1 MIKDSRE
8 VAVISGQQS
17 MTYPELKR
25 RISLFARIAPSTP
38 GERFIIL
45 SENRTAWGYALY
57 PTWKNGAIAVPV
69 DATSTAEDVAYILR
83 DCRPACIWT
92 SRQKEALAL
101 EAQRLAETDIPQ
113 LIVEPYED
121 MMLTDEEEARIE
133 SDEQD
138 TALICYTSGTT
149 GMPKGVMLSFQNI
162 IMNVKA
168 VSEGVPIYTPER
180 RTMVLLPLHHV
191 LPLMGS
197 VVAPLMIGG
206 GITICPT
213 LSAPDIMKTMQE
225 GRVAIMIGVP
235 RLWQTLYRGIR
246 KKIDEHAVTR
256 ALYKLCEKAQNR
268 SLSRL
273 IFRSVRQKMGGAIDY
288 FVSGGAALDRE
299 TAVGLKTLGLDVLEG
314 YGMTEAAPMICFTR
328 PDDII
333 PGCVGKAVPEVELR
347 LVNEELWARGHNIM
361 QGYYNRPEETAD
373 VLDSEGWLH
382 TGDLATIDEAGHV
395 FITGRKKEIIV
406 LSNGKNINPVEI
418 EEKIEHYADIVKEC
432 AVVQDNDL
440 LKVIIVPQEQWAQGR
455 DDQQM
460 EQEIKRDI
468 LQVYNRSV
476 APYKK
481 LMSLMIYH
489 GELPRTRMEK
499 LQRFKLKGLLARHEA
514 GIKDTPA
521 EAQGMGLVEPDF
533 EEYRIIKQFIQ
544 DEKKCEVRP
553 TDSLETDLAFDSL
566 DKVALQGFIEQSFGI
581 KLTSEQIAAFDDLNA
596 MASFVYEFKTHI
608 DVERIDWHS
617 LLANGETSVE
627 LPRMSPTGGL
637 FIRLFRSVCSWY
649 FPLRFKGE
657 ENIPDK
663 GPFILTP
670 NHQSYL
676 DGALVV
682 SPFSWPNLRDTFFY
696 AKKAHVRTLTARF
709 LARHHNIIIM
719 DMDTLKDSIQMLASA
734 LKQGKSIVI
743 FPEGTRTRDGQ
754 VGEFKKTFAILSRE
768 LNVPIVPVAIS
779 GAYEALPRGKSWPR
793 RHPVTVKY
801 LSPILPGDEDYDGLC
816 RKIEEMVRKSLIDDT
831 QR

>member
-1 MIKDSRE
+1 MIKNTRE
-8 VAVISGQQS
+8 VAVISGRQRL
-17 MTYPELKR
+17 TFPELKR
-25 RISLFARIAPSTP
+25 RISLFARITPSTP
-38 GERFIIL
+38 GERILIL
-45 SENRTAWGYALY
+45 SENRTGWVCALY
-57 PTWKNGAIAVPV
+57 AIWKNGSIAVPV
-69 DATSTAEDVAYILR
+69 DATSTAEDVAYILS
-83 DCRPACIWT
+83 DCRPAYVWT
-92 SRQKEALAL
+92 SRQKEALAQ
-101 EAQRLAETDIPQ
+101 EALRLAGMEVPVQTVD
-113 LIVEPYED
+113 PYED
-121 MMLTDEEEARIE
+121 MALTDEDEACIAP
-133 SDEQD
+133 DDQA

-149 GMPKGVMLSFQNI
+149 GMPKGVMLSFENI

-213 LSAPDIMKTMQE
+213 LSAPDIMQTMQE

-246 KKIDEHAVTR
+246 KKIDERAITR
-256 ALYKLCEKAQNR
+256 ALYKLCEWAQSR
-268 SLSRL
+268 TLSRI

-333 PGCVGKAVPEVELR
+333 PGCVGEAVPQVELR
-347 LVNEELWARGHNIM
+347 LVGDELWARGRNIM
-361 QGYYNRPEETAD
+361 QGYYNRPQETAD
-373 VLDSEGWLH
+373 ILDAEGWLH

-418 EEKIEHYADIVKEC
+418 EEKIEHYAEVVKEC
-432 AVVQDNDL
+432 AVVQDGDM

-455 DDQQM
+455 DDLQM
-460 EQEIKRDI
+460 EQEIKHDI
-468 LQVYNRSV
+468 LQAYNHSV

-499 LQRFKLKGLLARHEA
+499 LQRFKLRGLLARHEA

-521 EAQGMGLVEPDF
+521 EAQGAGLVEPDF
-533 EEYRIIKQFIQ
+533 EEYRIIRQFVEE
-544 DEKKCEVRP
+544 EKKCEVRP
-553 TDSLETDLAFDSL
+553 TDNLETDLAFDSL
-566 DKVALQGFIEQSFGI
+566 DKVALQGFIEQTFGV
-581 KLTSEQIAAFDDLNA
+581 KLTSEQIAAFDDINA
-596 MASFVYEFKTHI
+596 MASFVYEFKTHV

-617 LLANGETSVE
+617 LLTSGEADIE
-627 LPRMSPTGGL
+627 LPQMSPTGGL
-637 FIRLFRSVCSWY
+637 FVRLFRSFCNWY
-649 FPLRFKGE
+649 FPLTIKGE
-657 ENIPDK
+657 ENIPAR
-663 GPFILTP
+663 GPFILAP
-670 NHQSYL
+670 NHQSYM

-682 SPFSWPNLRDTFFY
+682 APLSWDNLRNTFFY
-696 AKKAHVRTLTARF
+696 AKKAHVRSLLSRF
-709 LARHHNIIIM
+709 LARHHNVVVM
-719 DMDTLKDSIQMLASA
+719 DMDTLKDSIEMLAAA

-743 FPEGTRTRDGQ
+743 FPEGTRTRNGQ

-768 LNVPIVPVAIS
+768 LNVPIVPVAVG
-779 GAYEALPRGKSWPR
+779 GAFEALPRGSSWPR
-793 RHPVTVKY
+793 RHPVSVRY
-801 LSPILPGDEDYDGLC
+801 LAPIRPAGEDYDVLS
-816 RKIEEMVRKSLIDDT
+816 RKVEDAIRNALG
-831 QR
+831 Q

>member
-1 MIKDSRE
+1 M
-8 VAVISGQQS
+8 SGQQS
-17 MTYPELKR
+17 MTFPELKR
-25 RISLFARIAPSTP
+25 RISLFARVTPSTP
-38 GERFIIL
+38 GERVIIL
-45 SENRTAWGYALY
+45 SENRIGWVCALY
-57 PTWKNGAIAVPV
+57 AIWKNGAVAVPV

-83 DCRPACIWT
+83 DCRPSGIWT
-92 SRQKEALAL
+92 SRQKENLAR
-101 EAQRLAETDIPQ
+101 EAMQMAETDIP
-113 LIVEPYED
+113 LLTVEPYEE
-121 MMLTDEEEARIE
+121 MALTDEEEALVE
-133 SDEQD
+133 GDEQT

-168 VSEGVPIYTPER
+168 VSEGVPIYTPQR

-191 LPLMGS
+191 LPLLGS

-206 GITICPT
+206 GIAICPT
-213 LSAPDIMKTMQE
+213 LSAPDIMQTMQD
-225 GRVAIMIGVP
+225 GRIAIMIGVP

-246 KKIDEHAVTR
+246 KKIDERAITR
-256 ALYKLCEKAQNR
+256 ALYRLCEKAQSR
-268 SLSRL
+268 TLSRL
-273 IFRSVRQKMGGAIDY
+273 IFHSVRQKMGGAISY
-288 FVSGGAALDRE
+288 LVSGGAALDRE

-347 LVNEELWARGHNIM
+347 LVNDELWARGRNIM

-382 TGDLATIDEAGHV
+382 TGDLATIDGAGHV

-418 EEKIEHYADIVKEC
+418 EEKIEHYAEIVKEC

-455 DDQQM
+455 DDNQM
-460 EQEIKRDI
+460 EQEIKHNI
-468 LQVYNRSV
+468 LQVYNHSV

-489 GELPRTRMEK
+489 GDLPRTRMEK
-499 LQRFKLKGLLARHEA
+499 LQRFKLKGLLVRHEA

-533 EEYRIIKQFIQ
+533 EEYSIISHYLQE
-544 DEKKCEVRP
+544 EKKCEVRP
-553 TDSLETDLAFDSL
+553 TDNLETDLAFDSL
-566 DKVALQGFIEQSFGI
+566 DKVALQGFIEQTFGV
-581 KLTSEQIAAFDDLNA
+581 KLTSEQIAAFDDINA

-617 LLANGETSVE
+617 LLASDEVSAE
-627 LPRMSPTGGL
+627 LPHMSPTGGL
-637 FIRLFRSVCSWY
+637 FIRLYRAVCSWY
-649 FPLRFKGE
+649 FPLHFKGT
-657 ENIPDK
+657 ENIPEH
-663 GPFILTP
+663 GPFILAP

-682 SPFSWPNLRDTFFY
+682 SPLPWSNLRDTFFY
-696 AKKAHVRTLTARF
+696 AKKAHVHTITARF
-709 LARHHNIIIM
+709 LARHHNVIVM
-719 DMDTLKDSIQMLASA
+719 DMDTLKDSIQMLAAA
-734 LKQGKSIVI
+734 LKQAKSIVI

-754 VGEFKKTFAILSRE
+754 IGEFKKTFAILSRE
-768 LNVPIVPVAIS
+768 LDVPIVPVAIS
-779 GAYEALPRGKSWPR
+779 GAFEALPRGSSWPR
-793 RHPVTVKY
+793 RHPITVKY
-801 LSPILPGDEDYDGLC
+801 LSPIRPGNEDYDSLSQ
-816 RKIEEMVRKSLIDDT
+816 KVEEAIRNSLSHDAE
-831 QR
+831 R

>member
-1 MIKDSRE
+1 MIKNSRE
-8 VAVISGQQS
+8 VAVMSGQQS
-17 MTYPELKR
+17 LTFPELKR
-25 RISLFARIAPSTP
+25 RISLFARITPATP
-38 GERFIIL
+38 GERILIL
-45 SENRTAWGYALY
+45 SENRTGWVCALY
-57 PTWKNGAIAVPV
+57 AIWRNGSIAVPV

-83 DCRPACIWT
+83 DCQPAFVWT

-101 EAQRLAETDIPQ
+101 EAMRLAEMELPVQTVD
-113 LIVEPYED
+113 PYED
-121 MMLTDEEEARIE
+121 MALTEEDEARIE
-133 SDEQD
+133 RDDQD

-149 GMPKGVMLSFQNI
+149 GMPKGVMLSFENI

-206 GITICPT
+206 GITICPS
-213 LSAPDIMKTMQE
+213 LSAPDIMQTLQE

-246 KKIDEHAVTR
+246 KKIDERAITR
-256 ALYKLCEKAQNR
+256 ALYRLCERAQNR
-268 SLSRL
+268 TLSRL

-288 FVSGGAALDRE
+288 FVSGGAALDSE

-333 PGCVGKAVPEVELR
+333 PGCVGEAVPQVELR
-347 LVNEELWARGHNIM
+347 LVNDELWARGRNIM
-361 QGYYNRPEETAD
+361 QGYYNRPQETAEI
-373 VLDSEGWLH
+373 LDGEGWLH

-432 AVVQDNDL
+432 AVVQDGDV
-440 LKVIIVPQEQWAQGR
+440 LKVIIVPQEQWAKGR
-455 DDQQM
+455 DDLQM

-468 LQVYNRSV
+468 LQTYNRSV

-481 LMSLMIYH
+481 LMSLMIYQ

-521 EAQGMGLVEPDF
+521 EAQGAGLVEPDF
-533 EEYRIIKQFIQ
+533 EEYRIIRQFVQ
-544 DEKKCEVRP
+544 DEKKCQVRP
-553 TDSLETDLAFDSL
+553 TDNLETDLAFDSL
-566 DKVALQGFIEQSFGI
+566 DKVALQGFIEQTFGV
-581 KLTSEQIAAFDDLNA
+581 KLTSEQIAAFDDINA
-596 MASFVYEFKTHI
+596 MAAFVYEFKTHV

-617 LLANGETSVE
+617 LLASGGTEIV
-627 LPRMSPTGGL
+627 LPQMSPTGGL
-637 FIRLFRSVCSWY
+637 FVRLFRGFCKWY
-649 FPLRFKGE
+649 FPLTIEGE
-657 ENIPDK
+657 ENIPLH
-663 GPFILTP
+663 GPFILAP
-670 NHQSYL
+670 NHQSYM

-682 SPFSWPNLRDTFFY
+682 APLSWPNLRDTFFY
-696 AKKAHVRTLTARF
+696 AKKAHVRSLTARF
-709 LARHHNIIIM
+709 LARHHNVIVM
-719 DMDTLKDSIQMLASA
+719 DMDTLKDSIQMLAAA

-743 FPEGTRTRDGQ
+743 FPEGTRTRNGQ

-768 LNVPIVPVAIS
+768 LNVPVVPVVIS
-779 GAYEALPRGKSWPR
+779 GAFEALPRGSSWPR
-793 RHPVTVKY
+793 RRPVGIRY
-801 LSPILPGDEDYDGLC
+801 LAPILPGGEDYDVLS
-816 RKIEEMVRKSLIDDT
+816 RKVEDVIRKELA
-831 QR
+831 Q